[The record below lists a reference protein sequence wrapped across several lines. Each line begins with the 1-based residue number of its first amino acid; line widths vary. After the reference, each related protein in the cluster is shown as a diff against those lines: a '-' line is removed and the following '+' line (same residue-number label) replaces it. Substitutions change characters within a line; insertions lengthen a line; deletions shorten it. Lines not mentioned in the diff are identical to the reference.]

1 MRHNKTAMKII
12 TIAMC
17 FAVLV
22 CFSACSGKNSSDEYD
37 KPILEAVELI
47 EDAWLERYENNEVVS
62 PEDRYLEIKNTRVI
76 KLSRTD
82 IEMLEDIDYI
92 IEFDLYTNFYGTKP
106 YYVKD
111 IPPDCVVSYSD
122 GRMEV
127 WDSNVMTVYRATTYD
142 TDFERFVEYVND
154 YEDKYNKVITFD
166 N

>member
-1 MRHNKTAMKII
+1 MKHNKFIMKII
-12 TIAMC
+12 ALT
-17 FAVLV
+17 V
-22 CFSACSGKNSSDEYD
+22 CFVMPISFFGCSEKKTADEYD

-47 EDAWLERYENNEVVS
+47 EDAWLERYENNDHVL
-62 PEDRYLEIKNTRVI
+62 PQDRYLEIKNTRVI

-111 IPPDCVVSYSD
+111 IPPDCVVAYSD
-122 GRMEV
+122 GSMEV

-142 TDFERFVEYVND
+142 TDFEKFVEYVND
-154 YEDKYNKVITFD
+154 YEDKYNKIITFD